1 MKYSK
6 RILSVVLT
14 LSSLSSI
21 DAFTSLSSSRSNG
34 SLNQVNSRFMGRTMT
49 FQQRSQVKKVRN
61 NGRGN
66 VGMFLGSDGG
76 ILGVGTPEL
85 VSILH

>member
-1 MKYSK
+1 
-6 RILSVVLT
+6 
-14 LSSLSSI
+14 
-21 DAFTSLSSSRSNG
+21 
-34 SLNQVNSRFMGRTMT
+34 MGRTMT